1 MNRAWQQLKNV
12 YHLLQSHWW
21 RLFYGDPA
29 KTLHVYGI
37 TGSNGKTTTSV
48 LLGTILREHF
58 GKEKVGLLSTDWFWF
73 GDTEEANAT
82 HMTTTDSKV
91 VWRLLARMKQAG
103 VTHVVMEM
111 TSHALDQHRLAGIRL
126 DGAAIINITHEHL
139 DYHKTMAALAEAK
152 GKIANYL
159 KPGGQLVYN
168 GSDEW
173 ARKAA
178 SSKQQVVSTTSF
190 TREEAQR
197 VETPLQGSFNKENVL
212 AATLL
217 ARSAGAS
224 EEAIASGVAKVQDIP
239 GRVEWLSLPNGA
251 RAVVDFA
258 LSPDALERLYQYL
271 RPETTGKLYGV
282 FGAAGR
288 RDKEKRPILT
298 KMATKYLDELILC
311 QDEPY
316 DDPEEEIYQQ
326 LEAGLKG
333 ATIPWQR
340 IEDRREAIRYALE
353 KAQPGDVVAVTGMGN
368 YDIRVVGDQKIPWK
382 DKDVILE
389 LAQEL

>member
-12 YHLLQSHWW
+12 YHFFQSHWW
-21 RLFYGDPA
+21 RLFYGDPSRDM
-29 KTLHVYGI
+29 HVYGI

-48 LLGTILREHF
+48 VLGAILREHF

-73 GDTEEANAT
+73 GATEEANAT

-91 VWRLLARMKQAG
+91 VWRLLARMKKAG

-111 TSHALDQHRLAGIRL
+111 TSHALDQHRLSGIRL

-159 KPGGQLVYN
+159 KAGGALVVN
-168 GSDEW
+168 KSDEW
-173 ARKAA
+173 ARKSAERRDG
-178 SSKQQVVSTTSF
+178 VTWF
-190 TREEAQR
+190 THEEAKKI
-197 VETPLQGSFNKENVL
+197 ETPLLGSFNKENVL

-217 ARSAGAS
+217 ARSAGVT
-224 EEAIASGVAKVQDIP
+224 EAAIVSGVAQVKDIP

-271 RPETTGKLYGV
+271 RPETKGKLYGV

-288 RDKEKRPILT
+288 RDKTKRPILT

-326 LEAGLKG
+326 LEQGLAG
-333 ATIPWQR
+333 ATIPWRR

-353 KAQPGDVVAVTGMGN
+353 QAGPGDVVAVTGMGN
-368 YDIRVVGDQKIPWK
+368 YDIRVVGDKKIPWK

-389 LAQEL
+389 LAKEL